1 MMSDII
7 DEGLVLMGEAVV
19 GVSTGPL
26 EERWEVGAEEENSS
40 QAEMT
45 RRLWVS
51 FRSCMRR

>member
-1 MMSDII
+1 MSDIM

-19 GVSTGPL
+19 GVSKGPL
-26 EERWEVGAEEENSS
+26 DERWEVGADEENSS
-40 QAEMT
+40 HAEIT